1 MLEIFSVPLESLNIF
16 SIFPMLVAIVGGL
29 LILVVDMCLKSTNKQ
44 LYTMLA
50 ILFLGL
56 DLGYIMFFGIGGE
69 PRAFFDLILIDGIAL
84 LGQIIIL
91 IAAILFVPLT
101 LSYNRFHEFA
111 YPEYYAL
118 FLFMCAGF
126 QFMVSSDHL
135 IVIFLG
141 LETASLALYALI
153 AMHNRATAFEAAI
166 KYFTMGSLSAGCF
179 AFGSMLLYAAT
190 GHLDLEGM
198 RIVLEIN
205 DYQPAYL
212 VLCGVVF
219 FIASIGFKASL
230 VPFHTWTPDVYEGSN
245 SFLAGFMS
253 IVPKIA
259 ALVVAIRIFDFFM
272 ELVWVHNVFYLLI
285 VITMTLPNLVAL
297 VQQDVKRMLAYSSI
311 SHAGFAFS
319 AVLIGGMQAYSA
331 LFLYWILF
339 LFTNLGIFAMLWI
352 SRTKEQMWDKR
363 YDHSYEKFSG
373 LIKLCP
379 LAAVIMGLFMLSLAG
394 IPPFSVFWGKVYL
407 MSAAINSGYLFLAF
421 AMAINSAIAAYYYLK
436 LIVYMFLKDPL
447 ISDGSIYSQNATL
460 PLKIVIG
467 IATLYVC
474 LSAFFVDGLLA
485 GIVEFCNNTWIPS
498 CQRLQ

>member
-1 MLEIFSVPLESLNIF
+1 MLETFSIPLESLNIF
-16 SIFPMLVAIVGGL
+16 SIFPMLITIVGGL
-29 LILVVDMCLKSTNKQ
+29 LILVVDMCLKNANKQ
-44 LYTMLA
+44 LYTMLT

-56 DLGYIMFFGIGGE
+56 SLGYITFFSINGE
-69 PRAFFDLILIDGIAL
+69 RAFFNLIAIDGFSL
-84 LGQIIIL
+84 LGQMIIL
-91 IAAILFVPLT
+91 VSAILFVPLT

-141 LETASLALYALI
+141 LETASLALYTLI

-179 AFGSMLLYAAT
+179 AFGSMLFYAAS
-190 GHLDLEGM
+190 GHLDLEGI
-198 RIVLEIN
+198 RNVLEAH
-205 DYQPAYL
+205 DYEPFYL
-212 VLCGVVF
+212 VLSGVVF

-253 IVPKIA
+253 IAPKIA
-259 ALVVAIRIFDFFM
+259 ALVVAIRIFSIFV
-272 ELVWVHNVFYLLI
+272 EIIWVHSVLYLLI

-297 VQQDVKRMLAYSSI
+297 VQKDVKRVLAYSSI

-352 SRTKEQMWDKR
+352 SRTKEQIWDKR

-407 MSAAINSGYLFLAF
+407 MSAAINNGYLFLAF
-421 AMAINSAIAAYYYLK
+421 VMAINSAIAAYYYLK

-447 ISDGSIYSQNATL
+447 ISDGNVYLQNATL
-460 PLKIVIG
+460 PLKIVVG

-474 LSAFFVDGLLA
+474 LSAFVVDGLLF
-485 GIVEFCNNTWIPS
+485 GIYGYIGGS
-498 CQRLQ
+498 LM

>member
-1 MLEIFSVPLESLNIF
+1 MLETFSVPLDSLNIF
-16 SIFPMLVAIVGGL
+16 SIFPMLIAIVGGL
-29 LILVVDMCLKSTNKQ
+29 LILIVDMCLKSANKR
-44 LYTMLA
+44 LYTMLS

-56 DLGYIMFFGIGGE
+56 DLGYIMFFGISGE
-69 PRAFFDLILIDGIAL
+69 TRAFFDLILIDGIAL
-84 LGQIIIL
+84 LGQVIIL
-91 IAAILFVPLT
+91 VAAILFVPLT
-101 LSYNRFHEFA
+101 LSYNRFHDFSYA
-111 YPEYYAL
+111 EYYAL
-118 FLFMCAGF
+118 FLLMCAGF

-141 LETASLALYALI
+141 LETASLALYTLI

-166 KYFTMGSLSAGCF
+166 KYFTMGALSAGCF
-179 AFGSMLLYAAT
+179 AFGSMLLYAAS
-190 GHLDLEGM
+190 GHLDLVG
-198 RIVLEIN
+198 IKAVLEAN
-205 DYQPAYL
+205 NYQPSYL
-212 VLCGVVF
+212 VLGGVVF

-259 ALVVAIRIFDFFM
+259 ALVVAIRIFSFFM
-272 ELVWVHNVFYLLI
+272 ELVWVHNIFYLLI
-285 VITMTLPNLVAL
+285 VVTMTLPNLVAL
-297 VQQDVKRMLAYSSI
+297 VQKDVKRMLAYSSI

-319 AVLIGGMQAYSA
+319 AILIGGMQAYSA

-352 SRTKEQMWDKR
+352 TRTKEQMWDKR

-373 LIKLCP
+373 LIRLCP

-407 MSAAINSGYLFLAF
+407 MSAAINNEYLFLAF
-421 AMAINSAIAAYYYLK
+421 VMAINSAIAAYYYLK
-436 LIVYMFLKDPL
+436 LIVYMFLKEPL
-447 ISDGSIYSQNATL
+447 MADGSVYLQNATL
-460 PLKIVIG
+460 PLKIVAG

-474 LSAFFVDGLLA
+474 LSVFFVDGLLL
-485 GIVEFCNNTWIPS
+485 GIYGLVGSNFV
-498 CQRLQ
+498 Q